1 MRVVVLQ
8 PPYPSE
14 GTAGAARAC
23 LEWMSGH
30 LRALCPGAADL
41 IVLPEYANAPGL
53 ADQEVLRR
61 FAANEGET
69 FVQEVSTQ
77 AARLGALVAV
87 GKAVP
92 LGRRWVNQAVL
103 LGPSGEQLCE
113 FSKPHLTAV
122 ERDQLGFAPGGVP
135 TTVVRDGVSFGFAVC
150 FDLYF
155 PEYFA
160 TLAARGVNVVIAPS
174 YQRSESA
181 DRIRLICRTRA
192 LDAGVHLVRSS
203 YALGSSDRGGCSL
216 VAAPDGEVLADA
228 GGEPGLVV
236 AEFDPLR
243 PFSKPA
249 SHGQGLVGHRDL
261 VLAARRPGLYRP
273 RTDSSRAIRESS
285 FPWLCAHR
293 GLSQVC
299 PENTLPAFGAALG
312 LGVQEIELDLW
323 LSRDGV
329 PVVCHDPRVD
339 RTTDGQGVVTDMD
352 WGEVRRL
359 DAGVTYGESWRGVRV
374 PCLDEVIALVD
385 GRAGLNIHIKD
396 PGPGGRLVH
405 FVCDSL
411 IREGLVETSYIA
423 GDEDVLAASLAY
435 APEVPRACLA
445 GQGDPVRQV
454 GVAARYACRRIQ
466 FSRAVKATETGR
478 AHDLG
483 MVCNLFWSDEPEDA
497 REYAANGIDV
507 LLTNAAHR
515 LAAGGIRGWC
525 L

>member
-1 MRVVVLQ
+1 MRVVVFQ
-8 PPYPSE
+8 PPYPAE
-14 GTAGAARAC
+14 GTAGAARSC

-30 LRALCPGAADL
+30 LRALSPGAADL
-41 IVLPEYANAPGL
+41 VLLPEYANAPGL
-53 ADQEVLRR
+53 GDKDEIRR
-61 FAANEGET
+61 FAAVEGGA

-77 AARLGALVAV
+77 AARLDALVAV
-87 GKAVP
+87 GTAAQV
-92 LGRRWVNQAVL
+92 GERWVNQTL
-103 LGPSGEQLCE
+103 FLGPSGEALCE
-113 FSKPHLTAV
+113 FCKPHLTGV
-122 ERDQLGFAPGGVP
+122 ERDRLGFAPGGLP
-135 TTVVRDGVSFGFAVC
+135 ATVVRGGVSYGFAVC

-160 TLAARGVNVVIAPS
+160 TLAARGANVVLVPS

-181 DRIRLICRTRA
+181 ERIRLICRARA

-203 YALGSSDRGGCSL
+203 YALGSVDRGGCSL
-216 VAAPDGEVLADA
+216 VAAPDGEILADA
-228 GGEPGLVV
+228 GGEPGLVA

-249 SHGQGLVGHRDL
+249 SHGQALVGHREL
-261 VLAARRPGLYRP
+261 VQAARIPGLYRP
-273 RTDSSRAIRESS
+273 RADRSRAICKSP

-312 LGVQEIELDLW
+312 LGVHEIELDLW

-339 RTTDGQGVVTDMD
+339 RTTDGHGVVTEMD
-352 WGEVRRL
+352 WNEVRRL
-359 DAGVTYGESWRGVRV
+359 DAGVRSGEPWRGVRV
-374 PCLDEVIALVD
+374 PCLSEVITLVD

-396 PGPGGRLVH
+396 PGPDGRLVRC
-405 FVCDSL
+405 VCDTL
-411 IREGLVETSYIA
+411 IYEGLLETSYVA
-423 GDEDVLAASLAY
+423 GDEDVLGAARAY

-445 GQGDPVRQV
+445 GQGDPVGQV
-454 GVAARYACRRIQ
+454 AVAERYECRRIQ
-466 FSRAVKATETGR
+466 FSRAVTSAETRR

-483 MVCNLFWSDEPEDA
+483 MICNLFWSDAPDDA

-507 LLTNAAHR
+507 LLTNAAHK
-515 LAAGGIRGWC
+515 LAAGGVRGWC